1 MNPVTLFNPII
12 TGADNPILRK
22 KSVKVENFDEEI
34 QEFSDLL
41 LLLMYENEGLGLSAP
56 QLGKHLRIAA
66 VTLRKDGK
74 KKKLKSW
81 KLSVQRTHI
90 GDMVLVNPEILEVSP
105 TFQINQEGCLSLPDQ
120 FGNVKRHSW
129 IKIKYFTPVGKEV
142 TTTIRGRNAVIVQH
156 ELDHLEGILFTDKLC

>member
-74 KKKLKSW
+74 KKKLKS
-81 KLSVQRTHI
+81 
-90 GDMVLVNPEILEVSP
+90 
-105 TFQINQEGCLSLPDQ
+105 
-120 FGNVKRHSW
+120 
-129 IKIKYFTPVGKEV
+129 
-142 TTTIRGRNAVIVQH
+142 
-156 ELDHLEGILFTDKLC
+156 